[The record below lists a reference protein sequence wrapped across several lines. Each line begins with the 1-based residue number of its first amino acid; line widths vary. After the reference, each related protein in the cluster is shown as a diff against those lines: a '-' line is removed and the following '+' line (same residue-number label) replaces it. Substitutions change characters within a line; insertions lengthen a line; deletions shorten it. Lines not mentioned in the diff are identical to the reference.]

1 MKKGLGKGL
10 AALIGDLDE
19 DIESQEVKEKNEE
32 GLGQVNSLPIE
43 LLIPNRE
50 QPRKTFNNESIKE
63 LADSVKEKGVLL
75 PILVRPIKDKKEY
88 QIIAGERRWRAS
100 QIAGLHD
107 VPVVIRNF
115 NESEVLE
122 IGLIEN
128 MQRENLTAIEEALG
142 FERLQREYSYTQEN
156 LSKILSKSRAYI
168 ANTLRLLSLPH
179 KVQALL
185 QDGQLSVGHAR
196 ALIVLKDP
204 LSVAKYAINKKM
216 SVRQL
221 ENYVSYLKSGRNKK
235 EQTPK
240 TKSSDTVALEK
251 NLTDKIGLA
260 VEINERGDG
269 RGEMN
274 IKFTSYDQLDSV
286 CKKLL

>member
-50 QPRKTFNNESIKE
+50 QPRKTFNDESIKE

-128 MQRENLTAIEEALG
+128 MQRALDILVEADLKTKEFSELG
-142 FERLQREYSYTQEN
+142 S
-156 LSKILSKSRAYI
+156 SII
-168 ANTLRLLSLPH
+168 GDIVLRLSN
-179 KVQALL
+179 V
-185 QDGQLSVGHAR
+185 AR
-196 ALIVLKDP
+196 K
-204 LSVAKYAINKKM
+204 
-216 SVRQL
+216 
-221 ENYVSYLKSGRNKK
+221 
-235 EQTPK
+235 
-240 TKSSDTVALEK
+240 
-251 NLTDKIGLA
+251 
-260 VEINERGDG
+260 
-269 RGEMN
+269 
-274 IKFTSYDQLDSV
+274 
-286 CKKLL
+286 